1 MRNDLTSSTEY
12 LVFARHS
19 TSANPS
25 VVGSSA
31 GLRTDPA
38 VTEESPV
45 ISLRTM
51 LIVMDGYEDCPV
63 PSLEE

>member
-25 VVGSSA
+25 LVGSSA
-31 GLRTDPA
+31 GLRADPA

-45 ISLRTM
+45 ISIRTM
-51 LIVMDGYEDCPV
+51 LIVMDGYENFPS
-63 PSLEE
+63 PSLDE